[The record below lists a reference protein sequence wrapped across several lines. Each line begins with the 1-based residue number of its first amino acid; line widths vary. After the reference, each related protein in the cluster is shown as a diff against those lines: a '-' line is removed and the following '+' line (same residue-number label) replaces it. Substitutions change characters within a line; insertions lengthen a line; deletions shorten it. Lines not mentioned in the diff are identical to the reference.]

1 MELTSQI
8 QSVILLDSDDKSR
21 STAHKCIQ
29 YLWAGHI
36 DVCQSTEEVQAKLS
50 DEEHSFNL
58 FILSLS
64 DFEDIDLA
72 SWLLGLGF
80 KGQVVLMLEDDEK
93 APNFIP
99 CDLLATLKKPVK
111 LHDFNSIFSLNID
124 TFSERLLDL
133 KFIIELLNR
142 RDALSIEFQPQYI
155 AKTEV
160 LWGFECLVRF
170 QHKGIRLD
178 TLTVIKA
185 IEKFTMMEV
194 FSNVFFKRLAELLPA
209 FESYRLSINLS
220 LYSIEKYDLFYLLTE
235 FVSKGNLKPNNFT
248 LEFSNEAYFSSSV
261 EAIELLCKFKAY
273 GFQLAIDGY
282 HGDLKSLK
290 GLPLLIDEVK
300 FSVLGRSDDEINLS
314 PNNQILIKPLSKNL
328 NTRIVFSGVE
338 SYQQVIQAQKI
349 APNSVIQGY
358 YLAPPVSINDAIS
371 LQKK

>member
-1 MELTSQI
+1 MELTAQI
-8 QSVILLDSDDKSR
+8 QSIILLDSDDKSR

-29 YLWAGHI
+29 YLWSGHI
-36 DVCQSTEEVQAKLS
+36 EACQSPDEVQTKLS
-50 DEEHSFNL
+50 DEDHSFNL

-64 DFEDIDLA
+64 DFNDIDLP

-80 KGQVVLMLEDDEK
+80 KGQVVLMLENDEK
-93 APNFIP
+93 PPSFIP
-99 CDLLATLKKPVK
+99 CDLLTTLKKPVK
-111 LHDFNSIFSLNID
+111 LHDFNSIFSMNKD
-124 TFSERLLDL
+124 TFSDRLLDL

-155 AKTEV
+155 AKTEA

-185 IEKFTMMEV
+185 IEKFNMMDV
-194 FSNVFFKRLAELLPA
+194 FSNVFFKRLTELLPA
-209 FESYRLSINLS
+209 FENYRLSINLS
-220 LYSIEKYDLFYLLTE
+220 LYCIEKYDLFYLLSE
-235 FVSKGNLKPNNFT
+235 CVSKSKLKPNNFT

-261 EAIELLCKFKAY
+261 EAIELLCKFKAH

-282 HGDLKSLK
+282 QGDLKSLK
-290 GLPLLIDEVK
+290 GLPLLVDEVK
-300 FSVLGRSDDEINLS
+300 FSAIGRSDDEINLS

-338 SYQQVIQAQKI
+338 SYQQVVQAQKI
-349 APNSVIQGY
+349 APQSVIQGY
-358 YLAPPVSINDAIS
+358 YLAPPVSMNDAVL

>member
-8 QSVILLDSDDKSR
+8 QNVILLDSDDKSR

-36 DVCQSTEEVQAKLS
+36 EVSRSIEAAQQKLS
-50 DEEHSFNL
+50 ESDHSFNL
-58 FILSLS
+58 FILSLT

-72 SWLLGLGF
+72 SWLLGIGF
-80 KGQVVLMLEDDEK
+80 KGQVVLMLENGEK
-93 APNFIP
+93 APDFIP

-111 LHDFNSIFSLNID
+111 LHDFNNIFSMNVD

-142 RDALSIEFQPQYI
+142 RDAMSIEFQPQYI

-178 TLTVIKA
+178 TLTVIQA

-209 FESYRLSINLS
+209 FHNYRLSINLS
-220 LYSIEKYDLFYLLTE
+220 LYNIEKYDLFYLLSE
-235 FVSKGNLKPNNFT
+235 FVKKGQLKPSDFT
-248 LEFSNEAYFSSSV
+248 LEFANEAYFSSSV
-261 EAIELLCKFKAY
+261 QAIELLCKFKSH

-282 HGDLKSLK
+282 RGDLKSLK
-290 GLPLLIDEVK
+290 GLPLLVDEVK
-300 FSVLGRSDDEINLS
+300 FSAIGRTDDEINLS

-349 APNSVIQGY
+349 APHSIIQGY
-358 YLAPPVSINDAIS
+358 YLAPPVSMNDAVL